1 MEFLLTYAVDF
12 ILLVIFVTSV
22 FSVIR
27 KGFLQGIL
35 SLIALFIAL
44 VTANFANVP
53 AAEWCYDNL
62 LSDYIAETVESSIPT
77 DTDSIDFNSS
87 VKSFLDSLPAFVVE
101 QLDVQDVDIDASLN
115 ELCNEKLSSDRV
127 AEEISNQLIRPGII
141 MLLRLVFFLVIFIG
155 LRFLFGIV
163 IRVVSKIANLPLL
176 RPINK
181 FLGIFLGLFE
191 GLFSVYSLTII
202 LDFISQLLNSSNE
215 IAQAIENSL
224 ICDIIGEIVK

>member
-1 MEFLLTYAVDF
+1 MEFLLTFAVDF

-62 LSDYIAETVESSIPT
+62 LSDYIAETVESSIPA

-87 VKSFLDSLPAFVVE
+87 VKSFVDSLPVFVVE

-115 ELCNEKLSSDRV
+115 ELCNEKLSSNRV

-181 FLGIFLGLFE
+181 FLGIILGLIE
-191 GLFSVYSLTII
+191 GLLSVYSLTII
-202 LDFISQLLNSSNE
+202 LGFISQLLNSSNE

>member
-77 DTDSIDFNSS
+77 DTDSIDFNTS
-87 VKSFLDSLPAFVVE
+87 VKSFLDSLPVFVVV

-202 LDFISQLLNSSNE
+202 LGFISQLLNSSNE

>member
-1 MEFLLTYAVDF
+1 MEFLLTFAVDF

-22 FSVIR
+22 FSV
-27 KGFLQGIL
+27 IL

-62 LSDYIAETVESSIPT
+62 LSDYIAETVESSIPA

-87 VKSFLDSLPAFVVE
+87 VKSFVDSLPVFVVE

-115 ELCNEKLSSDRV
+115 ELCNEKLSSNRV

-181 FLGIFLGLFE
+181 FLGIILGLIE
-191 GLFSVYSLTII
+191 GLLSVYSLTII
-202 LDFISQLLNSSNE
+202 LGFISQLLNSSNE

>member
-62 LSDYIAETVESSIPT
+62 LSYYIAETVESSIPT

-202 LDFISQLLNSSNE
+202 LGFISQLLNSSNE

>member
-1 MEFLLTYAVDF
+1 M
-12 ILLVIFVTSV
+12 
-22 FSVIR
+22 
-27 KGFLQGIL
+27 LQG
-35 SLIALFIAL
+35 
-44 VTANFANVP
+44 
-53 AAEWCYDNL
+53 
-62 LSDYIAETVESSIPT
+62 
-77 DTDSIDFNSS
+77 
-87 VKSFLDSLPAFVVE
+87 
-101 QLDVQDVDIDASLN
+101 
-115 ELCNEKLSSDRV
+115 
-127 AEEISNQLIRPGII
+127 
-141 MLLRLVFFLVIFIG
+141 LVFFLVIFIG

-202 LDFISQLLNSSNE
+202 LGFISQLLNSSNE